1 MNGLVNLDLFSVGI
15 AIAGI
20 GTLGFTVFFNNR
32 RSVTNRT
39 FLFFSL
45 AGILWSIFNYSYYQ
59 FSAPY
64 LVLWLLRI
72 HAFFAVWYVFFI
84 FQTFYVFPKERVE
97 FSRGYRLFLIPI
109 VILVSLL
116 TLTPFVFSEV
126 TGFSSDGRI
135 SSVANGP
142 GIFLFG
148 ALTIGL
154 VFSGPFM
161 LLRKR
166 GQVSKLERKQFS
178 FVLLGALITFSLH
191 FIFNLI
197 LPAFLN
203 NPRFV
208 PLGAIFIFPFVV
220 FTAYAIFRHHLLNVK
235 VIATEILTFV
245 LAVTALFEVVLAS
258 EPLILIFR
266 AAAFV
271 LILSF
276 GILLIRS
283 ILKEVEQ
290 REELERLNKQIAE
303 KNVQLEELSRVKT
316 QLLSLASHQIKSPLA
331 VIKGFTTLLIDGSY
345 GAVSAKA
352 KEKLQTIKKAS
363 DDLITLINDLL
374 DMRRVEEG
382 RMEYQFA
389 KTDMRKLAGEAVDA
403 LRSLAE
409 AKKLELK
416 LTASEK
422 EIWVNAD
429 APKLKQVVQ
438 NVIDNAIKYTQ
449 KGFVKVELRA
459 DRGTATLSVSDSGM
473 GIHPDLLP
481 HLFEEFVREGKL
493 KSKVL
498 GTGLGLY
505 IARKIIEA
513 HSGKIWAESA
523 GEGKG
528 SAFYIQLRK
537 I

>member
-1 MNGLVNLDLFSVGI
+1 M
-15 AIAGI
+15 
-20 GTLGFTVFFNNR
+20 
-32 RSVTNRT
+32 
-39 FLFFSL
+39 
-45 AGILWSIFNYSYYQ
+45 
-59 FSAPY
+59 
-64 LVLWLLRI
+64 
-72 HAFFAVWYVFFI
+72 
-84 FQTFYVFPKERVE
+84 
-97 FSRGYRLFLIPI
+97 
-109 VILVSLL
+109 
-116 TLTPFVFSEV
+116 
-126 TGFSSDGRI
+126 
-135 SSVANGP
+135 
-142 GIFLFG
+142 
-148 ALTIGL
+148 
-154 VFSGPFM
+154 
-161 LLRKR
+161 
-166 GQVSKLERKQFS
+166 
-178 FVLLGALITFSLH
+178 
-191 FIFNLI
+191 
-197 LPAFLN
+197 
-203 NPRFV
+203 
-208 PLGAIFIFPFVV
+208 
-220 FTAYAIFRHHLLNVK
+220 NVK

-245 LAVTALFEVVLAS
+245 LAVTALFEVILAS

-283 ILKEVEQ
+283 VLKEVEQ
-290 REELERLNKQIAE
+290 REELERLNKQIEE

-363 DDLITLINDLL
+363 DELITLINDLL

-382 RMEYQFA
+382 RMEYQFV

-409 AKKLELK
+409 VKKLELK
-416 LTASEK
+416 FTASEK

-459 DRGTATLSVSDSGM
+459 DKGTATLSVSDSGM
-473 GIHPDLLP
+473 GIHSDLLP

-513 HSGKIWAESA
+513 HSGKIFAQSP

-528 SAFYIQLRK
+528 STFSITLPALR
-537 I
+537 